1 MGRLWDI
8 IARWV
13 IVTGAVSGH
22 RPRHHCWLL
31 VVGDIG
37 VRDTIGWSGFSALNE
52 MLQVLYPALDWL
64 GTTKESL
71 IYAILHM
78 MYQSVYSMFNPH
90 QLDLSIP

>member
-31 VVGDIG
+31 GTLVSE
-37 VRDTIGWSGFSALNE
+37 T
-52 MLQVLYPALDWL
+52 PL
-64 GTTKESL
+64 GGQ
-71 IYAILHM
+71 AFLH
-78 MYQSVYSMFNPH
+78 
-90 QLDLSIP
+90 